1 MERLTY
7 RENGKWRLRV
17 GDTEFSGEPADKL
30 AAYEDTVL
38 EPEEIIALCEMNRR
52 AKMVDMLRLEES
64 TGVSVDRLRELV
76 LQERE
81 ERNKGWISVKD
92 RQPEVGKPVLT
103 YGRKGSIGIGF
114 FQQKS
119 CNDGKFY
126 FYARYG
132 DHLPTHWMPL
142 PEPLKGVDN
151 G

>member
-76 LQERE
+76 LKERE
-81 ERNKGWISVKD
+81 ERSKGCSFCSGMIFLHGDFS
-92 RQPEVGKPVLT
+92 
-103 YGRKGSIGIGF
+103 GIGKTDSTGHRLSMYTEDTPDF
-114 FQQKS
+114 NF
-119 CNDGKFY
+119 CPMCG
-126 FYARYG
+126 R
-132 DHLPTHWMPL
+132 
-142 PEPLKGVDN
+142 PLKD
-151 G
+151 